1 MSYNIDTSFF
11 TLSGIITIARLVD
24 VYDGDT
30 VTCIF
35 PIFGDNYFKF
45 NLRLMGIDTAELKNH
60 DQVAK
65 QKALEARHKILTV
78 CCNNYNLNKDCHRDD
93 IQNYLIENETFV
105 WIECFDFDKYG
116 RVLANV
122 YPKDKGKMSDV
133 SLSDVLLESKLA
145 YAYDGGKKLKN

>member
-1 MSYNIDTSFF
+1 MSYNTDVSFF
-11 TLSGIITIARLVD
+11 TLNSIKTIARLID

-35 PIFGDNYFKF
+35 PIFGNNYFKF
-45 NLRLMGIDTAELKNH
+45 NLRLMGIDTAELKN
-60 DQVAK
+60 DNLESK
-65 QKALEARHKILTV
+65 KKAYEARHKILKK
-78 CCNNYNLNKDCHRDD
+78 CCDENYNLMIDCSRHA
-93 IQNYLIENETFV
+93 IQDFLKSNEVYV

-122 YPKDKGKMSDV
+122 YKKQGDM
-133 SLSDVLLESKLA
+133 SLSELLLNANLA